1 MKKITLAI
9 AFFALAMAAGAQDIV
24 TIRGTV
30 VDAKNGQ
37 PLPYC
42 NCFLK
47 HSNSGTSTGA
57 EGVFS
62 LKLKNTLL
70 PDTLVIQ
77 FLGYESAEFPLAKKN
92 KDLEKIQ
99 LKPHDTELKEI
110 TVKGKIINWNKVLKA
125 VFDSCIY
132 KAYPSPSVAT
142 TYYKEIANYRF
153 EEKVEVALD
162 VFFPEKQKKRRNR
175 NGLLFSNCGKP
186 DESFYI
192 TGLRKTDGGKIDP
205 HPEKTHNY
213 YGIFDC
219 NGLSLLLNSNIYFNK
234 NIMFEKDMEKARYTL
249 KRIDTIDGNKV
260 LTLYGNIRKHNKS
273 TEMKI
278 CFDPQNHIIYYYE
291 VSFISY
297 TKNGKSTETI
307 KYNYRVTDGY
317 VIPLTF
323 SYISTV
329 KDDLKGATYYEV
341 REALFSDIRPVT
353 DSTEFAGEKASGK
366 NSFEFQGL
374 TYDKEFWDNYTVIE

>member
-1 MKKITLAI
+1 MKKIASAI
-9 AFFALAMAAGAQDIV
+9 VFFVLAMSVGAQNIV
-24 TIRGTV
+24 TISGTV
-30 VDAKNGQ
+30 IDAKNGQ

-77 FLGYESAEFPLAKKN
+77 FIGYESAEFPLAKKN
-92 KDLEKIQ
+92 KDLGKIQ
-99 LKPHDTELKEI
+99 LKPRDTELKEI
-110 TVKGKIINWNKVLKA
+110 TVKGRITDWNKVLKA

-142 TYYKEIANYRF
+142 TYYKETTNYSF

-162 VFFPEKQKKRRNR
+162 VVFPEKQKKRRNR

-186 DESFYI
+186 DESFFVK
-192 TGLRKTDGGKIDP
+192 GLRKTNRGKIDP

-234 NIMFEKDMEKARYTL
+234 NIMFEKEMEKARYTL

-260 LTLYGNIRKHNKS
+260 ITLYGNIRKHNKS

-297 TKNGKSTETI
+297 SKKGESSETI
-307 KYNYRVTDGY
+307 KYNYRVANGY
-317 VIPLTF
+317 AIPLNF
-323 SYISTV
+323 SHVFTEDGKTTKFVLSE
-329 KDDLKGATYYEV
+329 EV
-341 REALFSDIRPVT
+341 LFSDIRPVT

-374 TYDKEFWDNYTVIE
+374 IYDKEFWDNYTVIE

>member
-1 MKKITLAI
+1 MKKIFFTI
-9 AFFALAMAAGAQDIV
+9 AFVAMAITVGAQNIV
-24 TIRGTV
+24 TVSGTV
-30 VDAKNGQ
+30 VDAESGA
-37 PLPYC
+37 PLTYC

-47 HSNSGTSTGA
+47 HSNTGTSTGA

-62 LKLKNTLL
+62 LKLKNNLL
-70 PDTLVIQ
+70 PDTLVVQ
-77 FLGYESAEFPLAKKN
+77 FIGYERAEFPLAKKD
-92 KDLEKIQ
+92 KDLGKIR
-99 LKPHDTELKEI
+99 LTPRNTELKEI
-110 TVKGKIINWNKVLKA
+110 TVSAKSIDWNKVLKA

-142 TYYKEIANYRF
+142 TYYKETTEYYQ
-153 EEKVEVALD
+153 EEVEKVEVALD

-219 NGLSLLLNSNIYFNK
+219 NGLSLLLNSNIYLNK
-234 NIMFEKDMEKARYTL
+234 NVMFEKEMEKASYTL

-260 LTLYGNIRKHNKS
+260 LTLSGKIRKHNKS
-273 TEMKI
+273 TEMEI
-278 CFDPQNHIIYYYE
+278 SFDPEHHIIYYYK
-291 VSFISY
+291 VSFTSY
-297 TKNGKSTETI
+297 TKKGESTETI
-307 KYNYRVTDGY
+307 KYNYRVEDGY
-317 VIPLTF
+317 AMPLRF
-323 SYISTV
+323 SHIMT
-329 KDDLKGATYYEV
+329 EV
-341 REALFSDIRPVT
+341 EESKKFVLSEEALFSDIRPVT

-366 NSFEFQGL
+366 KSFEFQGL
-374 TYDKEFWDNYTVIE
+374 TYDKVFWDNYTVIE